1 MPTPESTPPPFA
13 RRALAVLVGLFAAW
27 QLVYLPAANLI
38 DFVPRRLGPPL
49 EPVSDGYQRRGTF
62 TAVEPLQRAAE
73 GAGAALDFWS
83 EVSGQE
89 QGWALFAPGF
99 PPYAA
104 VPAVEFRFEGGASDT
119 SLSPYEPA
127 DKLSPGYRPPLV
139 SNRPFNVEAQMMY
152 PVWFAPPEAVL
163 ARSAAPAEADQRA
176 AMYRGLPDVVR
187 AWRGPVRAY
196 LAWRL
201 NAYRASNPDRPR
213 PAEVILK
220 HRFIPTPGPA
230 EPRGW
235 THEIVERPYAK
246 WWPADDTIE
255 AFDPLAGRF
264 VPVRA
269 EP

>member
-1 MPTPESTPPPFA
+1 MPEPIAPLPFA
-13 RRALAVLVGLFAAW
+13 RRALAVAVGLFAAW

-38 DFVPRRLGPPL
+38 DFVPRRVGPSL
-49 EPVSDGYQRRGTF
+49 EPVSDGYQQRGAF
-62 TAVEPLQRAAE
+62 TTVEPLQRAADGT
-73 GAGAALDFWS
+73 GAVLDFWS

-89 QGWALFAPGF
+89 QGWSLFAPGF
-99 PPYAA
+99 PPYAV

-119 SLSPYEPA
+119 VLSPYEPA
-127 DKLSPGYRPPLV
+127 DKLNPGYRAPLLN
-139 SNRPFNVEAQMMY
+139 NRQFNIDAQMMY

-163 ARSAAPAEADQRA
+163 TRSAAPEEVAQLAGV
-176 AMYRGLPDVVR
+176 YRHLPETARV
-187 AWRGPVRAY
+187 WRGPVRAY

-201 NAYRASNPDRPR
+201 KAYLAVNSDRPT

-220 HRFIPTPGPA
+220 HRFIPTPRPG

-246 WWPADDTIE
+246 WRPADDTFE
-255 AFDPLAGRF
+255 AFDPLTKRF
-264 VPVRA
+264 VPVGA